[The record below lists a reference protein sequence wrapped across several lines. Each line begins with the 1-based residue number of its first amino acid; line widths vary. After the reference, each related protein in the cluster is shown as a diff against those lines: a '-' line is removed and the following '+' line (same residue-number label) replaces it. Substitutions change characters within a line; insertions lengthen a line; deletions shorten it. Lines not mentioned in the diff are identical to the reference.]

1 MFSCWRYS
9 RVKAFCCMWINCS
22 IFKLVPQRFIIVSLL
37 CDMEIMIAPEKL
49 CFFSLDD
56 EMIWRAASAYNN
68 SRVEGILFFSTKH
81 LNFKQKLKSPACS
94 PFSWFTRYS
103 TIADSSIF
111 NCVYMWVPWVN
122 CRPWKS
128 FNAHNPGQDSPDSLQ
143 WWQTFL
149 PLTIDVTDTRSCS
162 VGIW

>member
-1 MFSCWRYS
+1 
-9 RVKAFCCMWINCS
+9 
-22 IFKLVPQRFIIVSLL
+22 
-37 CDMEIMIAPEKL
+37 
-49 CFFSLDD
+49 
-56 EMIWRAASAYNN
+56 
-68 SRVEGILFFSTKH
+68 
-81 LNFKQKLKSPACS
+81 
-94 PFSWFTRYS
+94 
-103 TIADSSIF
+103 
-111 NCVYMWVPWVN
+111 VYMWVPWVN